1 MHITFLF
8 ILNALIC
15 PLTVLV
21 IGSFLMYMNFRVFN
35 NILKLIEAYLAFQRS
50 IPKQTWTMLN
60 LPRQQSLY
68 RGSCSMWVHIWHLV
82 TTTTQ
87 TYLFIFNY
95 KHIWLKMAI
104 IYISNAAF
112 AAFIKKQKKKIW
124 IKLEIQ
130 HAEITMN
137 ILSLFLWQDVQLLNT
152 FTMTFY
158 QKKFLLLSSF

>member
-1 MHITFLF
+1 MASLQHRKHFIYLFLLH
-8 ILNALIC
+8 ILNKC
-15 PLTVLV
+15 
-21 IGSFLMYMNFRVFN
+21 
-35 NILKLIEAYLAFQRS
+35 
-50 IPKQTWTMLN
+50 IPRLPNEHPKANLN
-60 LPRQQSLY
+60 DAHPARQQSPY

-82 TTTTQ
+82 TTTRQ

-112 AAFIKKQKKKIW
+112 AAFIKKKKKNW

-137 ILSLFLWQDVQLLNT
+137 ILSLCLWQDVQLLKT

-158 QKKFLLLSSF
+158 QIFFLLLSSF